1 MGKIKL
7 SGKMK
12 AVAKISSGTIIGQII
27 SVISLPIITRIFG
40 AEVIGTWTAV
50 NALAFIL
57 VYIVDL
63 GLSQAIMIADDD
75 EVEELYCI
83 VTTISAVLCVVSFF
97 VSVGYFFI
105 ATNYAPVDVIISSLF
120 VVGYTFTFRQV
131 QTCYIWLN
139 REKEYNTLMKNP
151 VINYIVI
158 SVISIGL
165 GLIGFK
171 QYGYHIG
178 MTLGQLLTFIHMK
191 RKLPKRMFCFNIKA
205 TIDTIKKYNEFV
217 KFQMPAQM
225 AAQLR
230 QQLPN
235 LLIGSLFGDTMLGYF
250 SISQKLIS
258 IPVNLIGQ
266 SLGKVFYQSVAE
278 MKRKGQK
285 IASFVKRNM
294 NRSIVVAFVPMV
306 LLAAFGDAAI
316 VMFFGEANAV
326 GGVIS
331 RIIVFRSFF
340 TFISTALAGI
350 DIVLEKQKY
359 SMLTCVY
366 QTILGIISVVISYC
380 LTGDIYFCSLLIVAT
395 FIGVQVWYFGKMYR
409 FMGLS
414 PMSYYVR
421 IAVSLVAIFSV
432 SMLLRYG
439 FVWFTDFV
447 NWPFLKWL
455 EGFMVL

>member
-1 MGKIKL
+1 MGKFKL

-27 SVISLPIITRIFG
+27 SIVSLPIITRIFG
-40 AEVIGTWTAV
+40 AGVIGTWTAV

-63 GLSQAIMIADDD
+63 GLSQAIMVSDDD
-75 EVEELYCI
+75 EVEDLYCI
-83 VTTISAVLCVVSFF
+83 VTTISAVMCIASFF

-105 ATNYAPVDVIISSLF
+105 ATDYSWPDVIINSLF

-131 QTCYIWLN
+131 QTCYVWLN

-151 VINYIVI
+151 VINYAVI

-178 MTLGQLLTFIHMK
+178 MTLGQLLTLVHMK
-191 RKLPKRMFCFNIKA
+191 RKLPKRMFLFNIKKTKSA
-205 TIDTIKKYNEFV
+205 IIKYKDFV
-217 KFQMPAQM
+217 RYQMPAQM

-266 SLGKVFYQSVAE
+266 SFGKVFYQSIAE

-285 IASFVKRNM
+285 IAAFVERNM

-306 LLAAFGDAAI
+306 FLAAFGDAAI
-316 VMFFGEANAV
+316 VVFFGKANAV

-366 QTILGIISVVISYC
+366 QTILAVISVVASYY
-380 LTGDIYFCSLLIVAT
+380 LTGDIYICSMLIVAT
-395 FIGVQVWYFGKMYR
+395 FIIVQVWYFGRMYK
-409 FMGLS
+409 FMDLN
-414 PMSYYVR
+414 PMKYYAR
-421 IAVSLVAIFSV
+421 IAVALVAIFGV
-432 SMLLRYG
+432 SMLLRYS
-439 FVWFTDFV
+439 FVWFTDWV